1 MNKQYTDWD
10 DYPMEDED
18 DYNYEY
24 DSDGDK
30 T

>member
-18 DYNYEY
+18 DYNYDY